1 MSGKTS
7 RLLAAALLS
16 SALAGCSTSGTPI
29 PTTEVRSQQSS
40 ATPTVRQTD
49 DEGRALPFTTTF
61 PNRWSINNDGSSYEP
76 CTQVANDVL
85 QRFGLIAASATDVA
99 GSDFQTA
106 RGCRWKYDDGSS
118 YIAQFVGNIIR
129 PADGLSGHKALNSA
143 GKVWFPDLSIGG
155 RRVLASSIGDGDC
168 SVHVR
173 SGNAVVV
180 TSVTRFDL
188 EPPPVAEVCATASA
202 FLGATIGEIPP

>member
-7 RLLAAALLS
+7 RLLAAALLG
-16 SALAGCSTSGTPI
+16 SALASCSTSGTPI
-29 PTTEVRSQQSS
+29 PATEVRSVQTS
-40 ATPTVRQTD
+40 AAPAVRQTD
-49 DEGRALPFTTTF
+49 DEGRTLPFTTTF

-76 CTQVANDVL
+76 CTQVSNEVL
-85 QRFGLIAASATDVA
+85 KRFGLIAASATDVA

-106 RGCRWKYDDGSS
+106 RGCRWEYDDGSS

-129 PADGLSGHKALNSA
+129 PEDGLSGHKALNSS
-143 GKVWFPDLSIGG
+143 GKSWFPDLSIDG

-173 SGNAVVV
+173 SGDAVVV
-180 TSVTRFDL
+180 TSVTRFDI
-188 EPPPVAEVCATASA
+188 EPPPVAQICATASD
-202 FLGATIGEIPP
+202 FLRATVGEIPP